1 MVGGKEDQVRGR
13 EKEGGEGKRRRVEK
27 GEWEIKVVERKSE
40 GQEWSRSG
48 VGITQGYVDE
58 GRHAALT

>member
-1 MVGGKEDQVRGR
+1 MEN
-13 EKEGGEGKRRRVEK
+13 
-27 GEWEIKVVERKSE
+27 GEWEVKVVERKSE